1 MIRVFRSLTT
11 LGALLLTIT
20 TAACTDGLTSPS
32 GTTPPSTQASTTT
45 SPQNGA
51 ASDGMTMT
59 RWNFHLFCAM
69 PASDPRVTQ
78 LLNPAT
84 GEHPRL
90 TYSVDGGPEVSTNEL
105 NIQVPADA
113 KSIKWSVI
121 IADRSENPVRAY
133 TLENQSTDTT
143 PGSTVELVFNRPCG
157 PGDPVPVAPTCSIT
171 NQSPIYAGDSVTVTG
186 TGEPVPSYKAVGGV
200 PSSGPAS
207 TSFQTKFDSPGDYVI
222 ISGNSEGGAKC
233 PLTVLPRKV
242 IDRTVFTCSASL
254 PKVQVGQAVTFT
266 ATGNR
271 TAGTKVWATDKDG
284 SPFSWTGEKFTT
296 SYSTPGTHK
305 STVKLGD
312 EVAECQVEVEKRI
325 IDPVA
330 CSVELTQ
337 KWVVPTYEQYT
348 KGSVEWV
355 ATITPPDPGRSVTV
369 SVDIDGAHSTTLTS
383 TSDAV
388 MSMPFEQS
396 DNNAHTIVGSV
407 SYRHSNGAQCANQ
420 TVLKLAPA
428 CILETTTLGNGVF
441 KATNAGGSGICY
453 GGGTHIVVKALSEL
467 ANLKATVL
475 TYGNGGQNK
484 FHTSGDNACAGG
496 ECEVPVGD
504 LGPNESGVIQTSSD
518 KTTDATITS
527 TFEGVEYRWGAFPW
541 IGPFP
546 IPVR

>member
-1 MIRVFRSLTT
+1 MTTFSVALYCSL
-11 LGALLLTIT
+11 
-20 TAACTDGLTSPS
+20 
-32 GTTPPSTQASTTT
+32 
-45 SPQNGA
+45 
-51 ASDGMTMT
+51 
-59 RWNFHLFCAM
+59 
-69 PASDPRVTQ
+69 PASPPRVSQ
-78 LLNPAT
+78 GFNPAT
-84 GEHPRL
+84 GERVQL
-90 TYSVDGGPEVSTNEL
+90 TASINGGAQTPVNSLSIEAP
-105 NIQVPADA
+105 IGA
-113 KSIKWSVI
+113 KIKWTASVVDNSNKI
-121 IADRSENPVRAY
+121 VGAY
-133 TLENQSTDTT
+133 TLET
-143 PGSTVELVFNRPCG
+143 PNTEVTSGANVDLVFSRICG
-157 PGDPVPVAPTCSIT
+157 GNPPPVPPTCKIT
-171 NQSPIYAGDSVTVTG
+171 SQSPIYAGDSVTVTG

-200 PSSGPAS
+200 PTSGPAS
-207 TSFQTKFDSPGDYVI
+207 TSWQTRFDSPGDYVI
-222 ISGNSEGGAKC
+222 ISGNSEGEAKC

-284 SPFSWTGEKFTT
+284 SPSSWTGEKFTT